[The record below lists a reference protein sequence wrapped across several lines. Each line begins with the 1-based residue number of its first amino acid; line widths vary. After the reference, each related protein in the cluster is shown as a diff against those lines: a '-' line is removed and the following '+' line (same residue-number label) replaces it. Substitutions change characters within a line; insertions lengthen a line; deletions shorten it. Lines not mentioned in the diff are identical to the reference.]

1 MSESMQKEIDLL
13 VAELS
18 PKPGSLGILT
28 THEMVSHL
36 RMAAT
41 RGTLIGWAAA
51 EKLTST
57 RYKQEYDNLAQHCK
71 QLELEIM
78 ELKR

>member
-1 MSESMQKEIDLL
+1 MSESMQKEIDAL

-41 RGTLIGWAAA
+41 RGTLIGWCAA

>member
-1 MSESMQKEIDLL
+1 MSESMQKEIDAL

-18 PKPGSLGILT
+18 PVPCSLGMLT
-28 THEMVSHL
+28 THEMVPFL

-41 RGTLIGWAAA
+41 KGAMIGWCAA
-51 EKLTST
+51 ET
-57 RYKQEYDNLAQHCK
+57 RYKQEYENLKAESK

>member
-1 MSESMQKEIDLL
+1 MSESMQKEIDAL

-41 RGTLIGWAAA
+41 RGALIGWVAA
-51 EKLTST
+51 EKLTT
-57 RYKQEYDNLAQHCK
+57 NRFKEEYENMAHHCK

>member
-1 MSESMQKEIDLL
+1 MSESMQQEIDA
-13 VAELS
+13 VVDELS
-18 PKPGSLGILT
+18 PQPGQIGILT
-28 THEMVSHL
+28 THELRAHL

-41 RGTLIGWAAA
+41 KGTLIGWVAGSKQAAIRSA
-51 EKLTST
+51 
-57 RYKQEYDNLAQHCK
+57 QEYETLSQHCK